1 MVYDKVV
8 EIIKNQFDIDEVSPE
23 TNLMEDLRSDSI
35 GLLELV
41 MEIEEEFNL
50 EIDDSQ
56 LGNIKTV
63 QDVVDSIEEA
73 IK

>member
-23 TNLMEDLRSDSI
+23 TNLMEDLGSDSI

>member
-23 TNLMEDLRSDSI
+23 TNLMEDLGSDSI

-56 LGNIKTV
+56 LGNIKTI